1 MKIGDQ
7 FTQGTYKTIYS
18 LVSMGFTREVYVFNV
33 SESKILFTFKG
44 QVKDIENITEEEFL
58 QITGSAKEYMDQWA
72 RLDGSPLFPEV
83 TYTQGDIFEVKEATY
98 ESNIGLRLMLSQ
110 VGYGEMC
117 LITVS
122 GNDRGNRCSTPIKVG
137 SSIAVTGEELRR
149 MCGNTLQRIERV

>member
-33 SESKILFTFKG
+33 SESKILSTFKG

-72 RLDGSPLFPEV
+72 RLDGSPLFPEE
-83 TYTQGDIFEVKEATY
+83 TYNIGDIFVMTDTGAVNYRPDPDERYMLVQVNGIKALVSLTTGNYWMTGKEMGFTIKKDDLKAISGRATFEKVK
-98 ESNIGLRLMLSQ
+98 
-110 VGYGEMC
+110 
-117 LITVS
+117 
-122 GNDRGNRCSTPIKVG
+122 
-137 SSIAVTGEELRR
+137 
-149 MCGNTLQRIERV
+149 QRV